1 MTLKRKVFFQA
12 LLLLLLC
19 DLLSSGISFV
29 VSKQLIT
36 DQIIASK
43 KSELLAIDDRIRDT
57 YSIVREKQELLADDY
72 DLRAKLTPLAGK
84 PATSYEKSEQIDR
97 VLDRLSVELYHM
109 GELQS
114 LNVLAGGWLIGKG
127 TTDWVVYDEAT
138 AGRDMSDIEETKL
151 EALRLLARSHTGQKL
166 QPEHIIVTR
175 VSSGVYLIGALEFGE
190 LISDQRMM
198 IEIRNKERL
207 PVYRQNGA
215 ADSEAEMERST
226 SYLEIQYS
234 LPHSDFEYSL
244 WMNDKEIE
252 AKFRKPLF
260 NIILFSLFIFVIF
273 GAILY
278 WNTDRLLRPINAFSS
293 LLTHI
298 EHVSHTD
305 EIDRFILQYQRRAG
319 MRTRLYV
326 YFSLGIIP
334 LFIVILANFVLFRDV
349 VLTEARTKD
358 YGTIREIRSNVEYR
372 MESYSIFLKKLSLDP
387 AIQQEMITLAASAE
401 PLGDNK
407 DMSDLLLNKGILTHH
422 IRYIRFYDD
431 NYRLIYTSD
440 NWERPAP
447 TNVAWRQAL
456 SNKFA
461 TYFWDAVNEETD
473 EARRLV
479 LYGKVKYVPQ
489 PGRETRAFQQIGYI
503 EMAMQPF
510 FDEKIQLS
518 AERSNRILY
527 LFDRSAKL
535 IYSSNP
541 YEYET
546 ERSVRAW
553 LESTGFGDG
562 GMEFETHSANG
573 MTIADSA
580 VRASDWRFVYVM
592 PSKGYATSNV
602 RILTSSLIVVLMLL
616 LFALTLSELLIKQI
630 LRPMAKLIRL
640 MDGLETQKLNHLTL
654 YLGDNEF
661 AHMARNFKNMLN
673 RLHSMSEDIKEKE
686 LERFELEK
694 RKKDAKLTALQSQM
708 NPHFLYNIFTS
719 IHLLVKIKQND
730 KASEMIQATGKLL
743 RFGLYRGNQIIRV
756 AEELEHVGAYIRI
769 QEIRYNS
776 RVKVVQQYEEGIE
789 SYKMPKFLL
798 QPLVENAFEHASS
811 QDRALTLI
819 VRLNADG
826 DDRLLISVEDDGVG
840 IPGNKLA
847 SIQGR
852 LAHLTPSD
860 HIGLLNVHERIQ
872 LFYGAQYGL
881 GIESEYGSGTTVTL
895 TLPLVKEA

>member
-1 MTLKRKVFFQA
+1 MTLKRKVFLQA
-12 LLLLLLC
+12 LMLLLLC
-19 DLLSSGISFV
+19 DVLSSGISFV

-57 YSIVREKQELLADDY
+57 YSVVREKLELLADDY
-72 DLRAKLTPLAGK
+72 DLRAKITPIAGK
-84 PATSYEKSEQIDR
+84 PTTSYERSEQIDR

-109 GELQS
+109 RELQS

-127 TTDWVVYDEAT
+127 TTDWAVYDEET
-138 AGRDMSDIEETKL
+138 ADRDKMDTEKTKR
-151 EALRLLARSHTGQKL
+151 EALRLIAKSHTRQKL
-166 QPEHIIVTR
+166 QPEHVIVTR
-175 VSSGVYLIGALEFGE
+175 VSNGVYLVGALEFGE
-190 LISDQRMM
+190 LISDQQMM
-198 IEIRNKERL
+198 IEIRNKEQL
-207 PVYRQNGA
+207 PVYRQNA
-215 ADSEAEMERST
+215 AGDSESDMARSS

-260 NIILFSLFIFVIF
+260 HIILFSLFIFVIF

-278 WNTDRLLRPINAFSS
+278 WSTDRLLRPISAFSS

-298 EHVSHTD
+298 EHVSQTD
-305 EIDRFILQYQRRAG
+305 EIDRFILQYQRRSG

-334 LFIVILANFVLFRDV
+334 LFIVILANFVIFRDV

-358 YGTIREIRSNVEYR
+358 YGTVREIRSNIEYK

-387 AIQQEMITLAASAE
+387 AIQQEMITLTASAA
-401 PLGDNK
+401 PFGDNK
-407 DMSDLLLNKGILTHH
+407 DMSDLLLNKGILAHH
-422 IRYIRFYDD
+422 IRYIRFYDED
-431 NYRLIYTSD
+431 YRLIYTSD
-440 NWERPAP
+440 NEERLASS
-447 TNVAWRQAL
+447 NDAWQQAL
-456 SNKFA
+456 MNKFA
-461 TYFWDAVNEETD
+461 TYFWDADNEGAD
-473 EARRLV
+473 EVRRLV
-479 LYGKVKYVPQ
+479 LYSKVKFLPQ
-489 PGRETRAFQQIGYI
+489 PGRETRAFKQIGYI

-527 LFDRSAKL
+527 LFDRSANL
-535 IYSSNP
+535 IYSSSP
-541 YEYET
+541 HEFET
-546 ERSVRAW
+546 ERSVRDW
-553 LESTGFGDG
+553 LASTGLRDG
-562 GMEFETHSANG
+562 GAEFETHSANG
-573 MTIADSA
+573 MMIADSA

-592 PSKGYATSNV
+592 PSKGEASSNV
-602 RILTSSLIVVLMLL
+602 RILTSSLIVVGMLL
-616 LFALTLSELLIKQI
+616 LFALTFSELLIKQI
-630 LRPMAKLIRL
+630 LRPMAKLIRS
-640 MDGLETQKLNHLTL
+640 MDGFETQKLNHLAL

-661 AHMARNFKNMLN
+661 AHMARNFKKMLN

-694 RKKDAKLTALQSQM
+694 RKKEAQLTALQSQM

-719 IHLLVKIKQND
+719 IHLLVKTKQND

-756 AEELEHVGAYIRI
+756 AEELEHVGAYIRL

-789 SYKMPKFLL
+789 NYKMPKFLL
-798 QPLVENAFEHASS
+798 QPVVENAFEHASS
-811 QDRALTLI
+811 QDKPLLLI
-819 VRLNADG
+819 VRLRTDG
-826 DDRLLISVEDDGVG
+826 KDRLLISVEDDGVG
-840 IPGNKLA
+840 ISGNKLS
-847 SIQGR
+847 SIQMR
-852 LAHLTPSD
+852 LAYLTPSD

-872 LFYGAQYGL
+872 LFYGANYGL